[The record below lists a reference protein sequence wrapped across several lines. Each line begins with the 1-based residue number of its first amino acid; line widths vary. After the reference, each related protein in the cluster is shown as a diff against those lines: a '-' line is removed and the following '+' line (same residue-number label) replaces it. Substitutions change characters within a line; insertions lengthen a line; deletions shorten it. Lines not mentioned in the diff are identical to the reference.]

1 MDIDIERIVN
11 LAKNN
16 LTSVIHII
24 SKMGC
29 EKNIFNLTKKM
40 NDIILSLKGGK
51 I

>member
-1 MDIDIERIVN
+1 MDIDIEGIVN
-11 LAKNN
+11 LTKNN
-16 LTSVIHII
+16 LYSGVQII

-40 NDIILSLKGGK
+40 NDIILNLKGGK

>member
-1 MDIDIERIVN
+1 MDIDIEEIVN

-16 LTSVIHII
+16 LPSCVQII

-40 NDIILSLKGGK
+40 NDIILNLKGGK